1 MNKRILLNILLA
13 STFIGSV
20 FLMAYMNNKQSLA
33 KEQYQ
38 VNKSPSLNCISS
50 TYLKNGEG
58 DKVLDIYVAI
68 DKTDQKLKLTFNTKE
83 EQSSGSSGS
92 SGSSIVSK
100 LPELAKDEVYFAVLI
115 NDQKKIVENKFLTQE
130 NGGYVCKFDAAYN
143 CDMVDVHIYKQKVD
157 DPEFMIKAENFIGRT
172 KILLTH
178 DAVFYRPTFTQI
190 PVYDNK
196 GTKLSQQK
204 TYLSRVTPNYYSLC
218 EYGNE
223 ENGNIAKIVLPKDK
237 QNLLTEDETMINM
250 NRFYNAAATDA
261 TSNTNTARDGYYY
274 DFYLPDGI
282 DEFDINIYKD
292 EVSANKDN
300 ILRTVHIKLIK
311 E

>member
-20 FLMAYMNNKQSLA
+20 FLMAYMNNKESLA

-38 VNKSPSLNCISS
+38 VNKSPSLNCTSS

-92 SGSSIVSK
+92 SGSNIVSK

-157 DPEFMIKAENFIGRT
+157 DPEFTIKAENFIGRT

-223 ENGNIAKIVLPKDK
+223 ENGKDK